1 MSFKPA
7 PFPTAEEGRVSEVE
21 ALAVMGTD
29 QKQSYYDYVSL
40 AAELANCRLSV
51 INIIDSSTQWSL
63 CGFGLPD
70 EVFQTIR
77 SAPREMTIC
86 QYALLSH
93 KPTII
98 DDLEKDTLFNDHP
111 MVTNEPYIR
120 FYAGF
125 PLISKRGN
133 VMGTL
138 CLIDYEPQHIEAGL
152 IGVFEK
158 LARRVAHQLELSKE
172 KVNQDV
178 EYLTNILA
186 RVGNKFNGLTVDEL
200 LFCLNFRESEGTLQL
215 KADLKQKLLA
225 SGIIERSGAEIIFSK
240 DWTAVKEEIF
250 ESRKNRRVVKIDESY
265 LDNQIQLIENM

>member
-1 MSFKPA
+1 
-7 PFPTAEEGRVSEVE
+7 
-21 ALAVMGTD
+21 
-29 QKQSYYDYVSL
+29 
-40 AAELANCRLSV
+40 
-51 INIIDSSTQWSL
+51 
-63 CGFGLPD
+63 
-70 EVFQTIR
+70 
-77 SAPREMTIC
+77 MTIC

-111 MVTNEPYIR
+111 MVTNEPYMR

-152 IGVFEK
+152 IGVFDK
-158 LARRVAHQLELSKE
+158 LARRIAHQLELSKE

-186 RVGNKFNGLTVDEL
+186 RVVNKFTGLTVDDL
-200 LFCLNFRESEGTLQL
+200 LFCLNFREGENRLELEGE
-215 KADLKQKLLA
+215 LKQRLLT
-225 SGIIERSGAEIIFSK
+225 SGVIERSGAEITFSK

>member
-1 MSFKPA
+1 MSFKTA
-7 PFPTAEEGRVSEVE
+7 PLPTAEEDRVSEVE

-63 CGFGLPD
+63 CGFGLPE

-77 SAPREMTIC
+77 SVPREMTIC

-98 DDLEKDTLFNDHP
+98 EDLEKDALFNDHP
-111 MVTNEPYIR
+111 MVTNEPNIR

-138 CLIDYEPQHIEAGL
+138 CLIDYEPQHIEAEF
-152 IGVFEK
+152 IGVFDK
-158 LARRVAHQLELSKE
+158 LARRIAHQLELSKE

-186 RVGNKFNGLTVDEL
+186 RVVNKFTGLTVDDL
-200 LFCLNFRESEGTLQL
+200 LFCLNFREGENRLELEGE
-215 KADLKQKLLA
+215 LKQRLLT
-225 SGIIERSGAEIIFSK
+225 SGVIERSGAEIAFSK

>member
-1 MSFKPA
+1 MSFKTA
-7 PFPTAEEGRVSEVE
+7 PLPTAEEDRVSEVE

-63 CGFGLPD
+63 CGFGLPE

-77 SAPREMTIC
+77 SVPREMTIC

-98 DDLEKDTLFNDHP
+98 EDLKKDTLFNDHP
-111 MVTNEPYIR
+111 MVTNEPNIR

-138 CLIDYEPQHIEAGL
+138 CLIDYEPQHVEAGL
-152 IGVFEK
+152 LGVFDK
-158 LARRVAHQLELSKE
+158 LARRIAHQLELSKE

-186 RVGNKFNGLTVDEL
+186 RVVNKFAGLTVDDL
-200 LFCLNFRESEGTLQL
+200 LFCLNFREGENRLELEGE
-215 KADLKQKLLA
+215 LKQRLLT
-225 SGIIERSGAEIIFSK
+225 SGVIERSGAEIAFSK

>member
-1 MSFKPA
+1 MSFKTAPLPA
-7 PFPTAEEGRVSEVE
+7 AEDDRVSEVE

-77 SAPREMTIC
+77 SVPREMTIC

-98 DDLEKDTLFNDHP
+98 EDLEKDALFNDHP
-111 MVTNEPYIR
+111 MVTNEPNIR

-152 IGVFEK
+152 IGVFDK
-158 LARRVAHQLELSKE
+158 LARRIAHQLELSKE

-186 RVGNKFNGLTVDEL
+186 RVVNKFTGLTVDDL
-200 LFCLNFRESEGTLQL
+200 LFCLNFREGENRLELEGE
-215 KADLKQKLLA
+215 LKQRLLT
-225 SGIIERSGAEIIFSK
+225 SGVIERSGAEIAFSK
-240 DWTAVKEEIF
+240 DWTEVKEEIF